1 MIQLQRYDVLA
12 VRAAINALVI
22 AWART
27 PKGRRKVL
35 EAIAILQAE
44 AMRSQVVPMCKKER
58 VSRELLDEGV
68 LYLEDLRAMIDEKQ
82 V

>member
-1 MIQLQRYDVLA
+1 MIELQRYDVLA

-27 PKGRRKVL
+27 PKGRRKLL
-35 EAIAILQAE
+35 EAIRILQAE
-44 AMRSQVVPMCKKER
+44 ALRSQVVPLCKKQR

-68 LYLEDLRAMIDEKQ
+68 LYLEELRAMIDEGR